1 MCGRFTQMFSW
12 HEVHALLDLIGAPQN
27 LRPRYNVLPSQSIA
41 VVRAEE
47 EGRRLSML
55 RWGLI
60 PGWSRDASL
69 GARLINARS
78 ETAASKPAFRRAF
91 AHRRCLVPADGYFEW
106 RGPRGAKQPY
116 FIRRKDG
123 GLSAFAGLWERWSV
137 PAGAKMTGT
146 LSELRP
152 GDTIES
158 VAILTT
164 EANELLAQI
173 HPRMP
178 VILDPDAFDP
188 WLNGKSVALGPYSS
202 AKMNAY
208 PVSTLVN
215 RPSNDD
221 PRSVEPIAAP
231 TA

>member
-1 MCGRFTQMFSW
+1 MFSW
-12 HEVHALLDLIGAPQN
+12 HEVHAFLDLIGTPQN
-27 LRPRYNVLPSQSIA
+27 LRPRYNVLPSQRIA

-47 EGRRLSML
+47 DGRRLSML

-60 PGWSRDASL
+60 PGWSRDASI

-78 ETAASKPAFRRAF
+78 ETAASKPAFRQAF

-123 GLSAFAGLWERWSV
+123 GLCTFAALWDRWTV
-137 PAGAKMTGT
+137 PPGARTTGT

-152 GDTIES
+152 GDSIES

-164 EANELLAQI
+164 QANELLAPI
-173 HPRMP
+173 HPRIP
-178 VILDPDAFDP
+178 VLLDADAFEP
-188 WLNGKSVALGPYSS
+188 WFGGKPVPLGPYPS
-202 AKMNAY
+202 AKMTAY

-221 PRSVEPIAAP
+221 PRCIEPIAVPQA
-231 TA
+231 